1 MDTMIALFVVWG
13 LVTVVFLGLVFYRSR
28 ISKKESYWIP
38 LSDDAKEEQAIET
51 QKVSEMKIHKLDL
64 PIRALGAL
72 WVIML
77 LLVVGYWFYHG
88 IMTPPPV
95 GK

>member
-1 MDTMIALFVVWG
+1 MDTMMALFVVWG
-13 LVTVVFLGLVFYRSR
+13 LVTVVLLGLVFYRSR
-28 ISKKESYWIP
+28 ISKKETDWIP

-51 QKVSEMKIHKLDL
+51 QKVSEMKIHKLDV
-64 PIRALGAL
+64 PIHALGTI

-77 LLVVGYWFYHG
+77 LVIVGYWFYHG

-95 GK
+95 AK

>member
-1 MDTMIALFVVWG
+1 MDTMVALIAAWGVVTI
-13 LVTVVFLGLVFYRSR
+13 LFLGLVFYRSR
-28 ISKKESYWIP
+28 ITKKETDWIP

-51 QKVSEMKIHKLDL
+51 QKVSEMKVHKLDV
-64 PIRALGAL
+64 PIRALGIV

-77 LLVVGYWFYHG
+77 LVIVGYWFYHG

-95 GK
+95 AK